1 MLSYRPIFL
10 FLKSDEVHE
19 EMWITRHHESG
30 NPSHGRSVLDYLRSR
45 QEEFSIVSPESN
57 FAGLPINSAS
67 VITAGNLN
75 SQIDNL
81 TVRE

>member
-1 MLSYRPIFL
+1 
-10 FLKSDEVHE
+10 
-19 EMWITRHHESG
+19 
-30 NPSHGRSVLDYLRSR
+30 
-45 QEEFSIVSPESN
+45 VSAESN

-81 TVRE
+81 TVRK